1 MSALEHYGPWAL
13 ITGASDGIGRA
24 MAVRIAAAG
33 LHVVLAARREP
44 ELQALAAEI
53 ERIHGVGTRVIAV
66 DLSDPD
72 GVAALA
78 AHTAGLDIGL
88 AVLAAGF
95 GGAGPFVESAVTDE
109 LAMIAVNITA
119 VAQLT
124 HTLSGRMVNRGRG
137 GIVLFGSILGW
148 QGVAGQAN
156 YAATKAY
163 VQSLAEGLHGELAP
177 LGVDVLSVAPGP
189 VNSGFGDRAGLTM
202 TSAESPDVVAAG
214 ALRALGRRATV
225 VPGVR
230 GKFLT
235 VSLKML
241 PRRLRTLILTTVMAG
256 MRRDHVSGAR
266 N

>member
-1 MSALEHYGPWAL
+1 
-13 ITGASDGIGRA
+13 
-24 MAVRIAAAG
+24 
-33 LHVVLAARREP
+33 
-44 ELQALAAEI
+44 
-53 ERIHGVGTRVIAV
+53 
-66 DLSDPD
+66 
-72 GVAALA
+72 
-78 AHTAGLDIGL
+78 
-88 AVLAAGF
+88 
-95 GGAGPFVESAVTDE
+95 
-109 LAMIAVNITA
+109 MIAVNITA

-137 GIVLFGSILGW
+137 GVVLFGSILGW

-163 VQSLAEGLHGELAP
+163 VQSLAEGLHRELAP

-225 VPGVR
+225 VPGAR
-230 GKFLT
+230 GTFLT
-235 VSLKML
+235 VSLRML
-241 PRRLRTLILTTVMAG
+241 PRRLRTLILTRVMAD
-256 MRRDHVSGAR
+256 MRREKISGAR